1 MKFNCSSLNNIYRWC
16 QKNGL
21 YLKFKICLMITFSLK
36 TKPTQFDYSLENI
49 NLLRVT
55 RVHDLGVR
63 FNMKLSFNDHIYFIM
78 IYE

>member
-1 MKFNCSSLNNIYRWC
+1 
-16 QKNGL
+16 
-21 YLKFKICLMITFSLK
+21 MITFSLK

-63 FNMKLSFNDHIYFIM
+63 FNMKLPFNDHIYFIM